1 MRVSVILIGLG
12 LTLGLS
18 TSLWAKGPPKCYS
31 DKMKAAGKYSFCRL
45 KAQGKIHPLAGQT
58 ADYSKCESRFSAK
71 WQRAERKESA

>member
-1 MRVSVILIGLG
+1 MRVSIILIGLG

-18 TSLWAKGPPKCYS
+18 TSVWAKGPPKCYS
-31 DKMKAAGKYSFCRL
+31 DKMKAAGKYTSCRL

-71 WQRAERKESA
+71 WQRAERKEGA